1 MKWHRLFQLQNFF
14 LQIFHTARE
23 NLQNVMDGYCVGEPY
38 FSQRLQENVNTLMQ
52 ALKDPALPLL
62 ELQVSY
68 LLSFTFN
75 KVESY
80 HHWVFE
86 VIYLG

>member
-1 MKWHRLFQLQNFF
+1 MVSFISVAKLF

-86 VIYLG
+86 MIYLG